1 MNLKG
6 FEKYMKIV
14 VCIKQVPG
22 TSQVEIDPVTGTLKR
37 DGAAA
42 KINPYDLYA
51 LETALR
57 LKESSGGTV
66 TAVTMGPPQAEAMM
80 KEAFMMG
87 VDEAFV
93 FTDRTFAGADVLA
106 TSYTLAEGI
115 RSVCPDYDLIIC
127 GKQTTDGDTAQV
139 GPSMST
145 WLGIPCAAWVSEI
158 TGMAEDSVTV
168 GQDFVNVRQT
178 AKISLPCVL
187 TVEKDIFTPR
197 LPSYRLKEQSKDKT
211 VQMVTFA
218 RFKDQDPSHYGLK
231 GSATSVERIFP
242 PESHSGQVFLEG
254 SSQEISHQ
262 LTELFRQRKYM

>member
-1 MNLKG
+1 MN
-6 FEKYMKIV
+6 II

-57 LKESSGGTV
+57 LKETCGGTV
-66 TAVTMGPPQAEAMM
+66 TAVTMGPPQAEVMM

-115 RSVCPDYDLIIC
+115 RSVCPEHDIIIC

-139 GPSMST
+139 GPSMASY
-145 WLGIPCAAWVSEI
+145 LNIPCAAWVSEI
-158 TGMAEDSVTV
+158 GEVSADSITV
-168 GQDFVNVRQT
+168 GQDFVDVRQL
-178 AKISLPCVL
+178 ARLSLPCVI
-187 TVEKDIFTPR
+187 TVEKDIYTPR
-197 LPSYRLKEQSKDKT
+197 LPSYRLKAQSKDKK
-211 VQMVTFA
+211 VQMITFA
-218 RFKDQDPSHYGLK
+218 QFKDQDATHYGLK

-242 PESHSGQVFLEG
+242 PETHSGQVFLEG
-254 SSQEISHQ
+254 TAQDIAAQ
-262 LTELFRQRKYM
+262 LTNLFAERKYM

>member
-1 MNLKG
+1 
-6 FEKYMKIV
+6 MKIV

-57 LKESSGGTV
+57 LRETCGGSV
-66 TAVTMGPPQAEAMM
+66 TAVTMGPPQAEVMM

-87 VDEAFV
+87 VDEAYV

-115 RSVCPDYDLIIC
+115 RSVCPDYDLIVC

-139 GPSMST
+139 GPSMAT
-145 WLGIPCAAWVSEI
+145 WLGIPCAAWVTEI
-158 TGMAEDSVTV
+158 GGAEEDSITV
-168 GQDFVNVRQT
+168 SQDFVNVRQT
-178 AKISLPCVL
+178 AKLKLPCVL
-187 TVEKDIFTPR
+187 TVEKDIYTPR
-197 LPSYRLKEQSKDKT
+197 LPSYRLKALSKDKK
-211 VQMVTFA
+211 VNMVTFA
-218 RFKDQDPSHYGLK
+218 QFKDQDASHYGLK

-242 PESHSGQVFLEG
+242 PETHSEQEYIEG
-254 SSQEISHQ
+254 TADEISRQ
-262 LTELFRQRKYM
+262 LADLFRQRKYM

>member
-1 MNLKG
+1 
-6 FEKYMKIV
+6 MKIL

-42 KINPYDLYA
+42 KVNPYDLYA

-57 LKESSGGTV
+57 LRERCGGTV
-66 TAVTMGPPQAEAMM
+66 IAVTMGPPQAEAMM

-115 RSVCPDYDLIIC
+115 RSVCGDFDLIVC

-139 GPSMST
+139 GPSIAAY
-145 WLGIPCAAWVSEI
+145 LNLPCAAWVSEI
-158 TGMAEDSVTV
+158 TGVEDGFVTV
-168 GQDFVNVRQT
+168 GQDFVNVRQV
-178 AKISLPCVL
+178 ARLKLPCVI
-187 TVEKDIFTPR
+187 TVEKDIYTPR
-197 LPSYRLKEQSKDKT
+197 LPSYRLKAQSKDKK
-211 VQMVTFA
+211 VEMIPFA
-218 RFKDQDPSHYGLK
+218 QFKDQDAAHYGLK

-242 PESHSGQVFLEG
+242 PESHSGQEYPDG
-254 SSQEISHQ
+254 TAEEISAR
-262 LTELFRQRKYM
+262 LTELFRRRKYI

>member
-1 MNLKG
+1 
-6 FEKYMKIV
+6 MKII

-57 LKESSGGTV
+57 LKERCGGTV

-139 GPSMST
+139 GPSIAS
-145 WLGIPCAAWVSEI
+145 WLELPCAAWVSEFS
-158 TGMAEDSVTV
+158 GVEDDFVTV
-168 GQDFVNVRQT
+168 GQDFVNVRQQVR
-178 AKISLPCVL
+178 IQLPCVI
-187 TVEKDIFTPR
+187 TVEKDIYTPR
-197 LPSYRLKEQSKDKT
+197 LPSYRLKEQSKGKK
-211 VQMVTFA
+211 VQMIPFA
-218 RFKDQDPSHYGLK
+218 QFKDQDASHYGLK

-242 PESHSGQVFLEG
+242 PESHSGQEYLVGNAE
-254 SSQEISHQ
+254 EISAQ
-262 LTELFRQRKYM
+262 LADLFRQRKYL